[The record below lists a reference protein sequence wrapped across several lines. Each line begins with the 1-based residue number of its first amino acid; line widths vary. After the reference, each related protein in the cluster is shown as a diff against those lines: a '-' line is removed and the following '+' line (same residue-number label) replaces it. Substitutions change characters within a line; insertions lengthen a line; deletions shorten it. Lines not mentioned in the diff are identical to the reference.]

1 MLITT
6 VFSYCLLSF
15 FARQPPKASVF
26 IKMFRKEHI
35 KKAWESVLVTRP
47 TIQGLRIAQAVSRA
61 TQKSTL
67 SVVPLCN
74 TTHRSHLLL
83 LRFYRFSKS
92 CEVLNR
98 RNKASSKRFQYMSCY
113 PPACPNRTSAVN
125 NVAKII
131 LFFEYV

>member
-1 MLITT
+1 MSMLITT

-131 LFFEYV
+131 LFS